1 MKIAKLAVFFSATIL
16 ISNAA
21 VAQQALKPQQRQSQQ
36 DQKTFQA
43 YVPKNYSFFEVV
55 KGDLNKD
62 GVPDAVLIV
71 KATDPKAL
79 VKDEY
84 RGTLDLNRRGIIVL
98 LGQKDKNTY
107 KQFLQNL
114 NCFSSDQED
123 GGVYYPPELVPEIN
137 KGLLQLTYQHGRYG
151 YWSYK
156 FRLQNQDMRLIG
168 YDQFSHHGPLLE
180 SKTSFNLLTGKKIYS
195 KNLITDPERNP
206 KYKET
211 HSVHKKSPIYLSK
224 IKDFDQLTF

>member
-1 MKIAKLAVFFSATIL
+1 M
-16 ISNAA
+16 
-21 VAQQALKPQQRQSQQ
+21 
-36 DQKTFQA
+36 
-43 YVPKNYSFFEVV
+43 
-55 KGDLNKD
+55 
-62 GVPDAVLIV
+62 
-71 KATDPKAL
+71 
-79 VKDEY
+79 
-84 RGTLDLNRRGIIVL
+84 
-98 LGQKDKNTY
+98 
-107 KQFLQNL
+107 
-114 NCFSSDQED
+114 
-123 GGVYYPPELVPEIN
+123 YYPPELVPEIN